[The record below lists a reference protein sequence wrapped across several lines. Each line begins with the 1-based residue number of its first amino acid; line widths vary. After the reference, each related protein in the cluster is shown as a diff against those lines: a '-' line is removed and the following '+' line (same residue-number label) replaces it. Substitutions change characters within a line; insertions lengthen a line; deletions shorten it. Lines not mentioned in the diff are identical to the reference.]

1 MEQFVRDARIAQ
13 IYEGA
18 NGIQALDLVGRK
30 LAKDG
35 GRALRLFME
44 EVNGFTGKHRENE
57 AMQPYTKPLRNAT
70 KALEAATMWLM
81 QNGMKNPDNAGAAS
95 MDYMHLMGLVAL
107 GYMWAIMAEKSQAAL
122 AEGANGK
129 ASFHENKLATARYFM
144 ERVMP
149 EAQAHLARI
158 ETGSDSMMALAA
170 DAF

>member
-1 MEQFVRDARIAQ
+1 
-13 IYEGA
+13 
-18 NGIQALDLVGRK
+18 
-30 LAKDG
+30 
-35 GRALRLFME
+35 
-44 EVNGFTGKHRENE
+44 
-57 AMQPYTKPLRNAT
+57 
-70 KALEAATMWLM
+70 MWLM